1 MNATHRIEALPASVS
16 EATRSLLVIWQ
27 NPATRKFQKIGRL
40 SHLVD
45 GSYSFSYLDDDHRD
59 PDFFPLDEYPEF
71 DRVYVSTGLPAFF
84 ANRVMSADRPSYGT
98 HLSWLG
104 LEPGDD
110 DIPMEVLA
118 RTGGGRATDTFHVV
132 DVPVSSRQSGLSSR
146 FFVSGVRHQPGA
158 APLVGSLSVGDELA
172 VRSDH
177 TNPANEHA
185 LLIDA
190 KDGKAIGWVPDWLVD
205 DVRAIYEHGERVRVS
220 VARVNPEAPP
230 HLHVMCLIESL

>member
-1 MNATHRIEALPASVS
+1 MNATHRVELLPAPSS

-45 GSYSFSYLDDDHRD
+45 GSYSFSYLDAGRRD
-59 PDFFPLDEYPEF
+59 PEFFPLDEYPEF
-71 DRVYVSTGLPAFF
+71 DQVYVSTGLPAFF
-84 ANRVMSADRPSYGT
+84 ANRVMSADRPSYGV

-104 LEPGDD
+104 LDPGDD

-132 DVPVSSRQSGLSSR
+132 DVPVSSRQSGLTSR
-146 FFVSGVRHQPGA
+146 FFVSGVRHRPEA
-158 APLVGSLSVGDELA
+158 ASLIESLRAGDELA
-172 VRSDH
+172 VRSDSS
-177 TNPANEHA
+177 NPANEHA

-190 KDGKAIGWVPDWLVD
+190 KDGKAIGWIPDWLVD
-205 DVRAIYEHGERVRVS
+205 DVRAVHDHGGRVRVS
-220 VARVNPEAPP
+220 VARVNPDAPP
-230 HLHVMCLIESL
+230 HLQVMCLVESE